1 VRIRRSSRNVKRWQS
16 GDMCLRWTAAR
27 MPEAD
32 RQFRRII
39 GYAKLA
45 VAIERQ
51 LDQTRA
57 PPRPKGR
64 YARHHIA
71 LTPGPPSRRIHGDRD
86 ISIETQKVSPAR
98 DDQQEPA
105 HSFRFLPQS
114 AIAEV
119 PRRLKSRAALAV
131 VAPTC
136 KSPEAQLAGRD
147 ARRAVAAG
155 TAVAGDDMSQAVE
168 ESEERV
174 WRAVAAGLAVQRLGA
189 RGRSF
194 FEREVGVEVHL
205 RGFDLFVSEPERDH
219 AGVDAVPS
227 RDDDVANRVM
237 ERPSTRRVPSGAVW
251 RTRAPIRQRSY
262 DIHRAGR
269 GRWQGQRRQRRRGS
283 NDVPDGR

>member
-1 VRIRRSSRNVKRWQS
+1 
-16 GDMCLRWTAAR
+16 

-45 VAIERQ
+45 VAIARQ

-71 LTPGPPSRRIHGDRD
+71 LTPGPPARRIHGDRD

-155 TAVAGDDMSQAVE
+155 TAVAGDDIDAKRAEHDAERAQRYAENAEDDATFAVE
-168 ESEERV
+168 YAYAAIEEAEYAVLDAALRGSTLTSCHHSLALPPERRVGLCAGVGTDLGRYEERTQKQRERTNPRGGR
-174 WRAVAAGLAVQRLGA
+174 RACRFA
-189 RGRSF
+189 R
-194 FEREVGVEVHL
+194 
-205 RGFDLFVSEPERDH
+205 
-219 AGVDAVPS
+219 
-227 RDDDVANRVM
+227 
-237 ERPSTRRVPSGAVW
+237 SGAMSY
-251 RTRAPIRQRSY
+251 RSVV
-262 DIHRAGR
+262 G
-269 GRWQGQRRQRRRGS
+269 RRRAS
-283 NDVPDGR
+283 TPTHST